1 MIDRYFIETK
11 LSYIQSYCVELDNIL
26 AFTDIEIKRD
36 FIKLRALERILQ
48 LIVDEIID
56 INNHIIRYHPLT
68 VPEDFQSSFR
78 VLAEHKI
85 LPEEFADKIAPV
97 VGLRNRLVHRYEKI
111 NIDLLLQ
118 AIRKNKEDF
127 KEYTRYIF
135 NFIHLSKI

>member
-1 MIDRYFIETK
+1 MIDRHFIETK

-26 AFTDIEIKRD
+26 VFTDIEIKRD

-56 INNHIIRYHPLT
+56 INNHIIRYYPLSI
-68 VPEDFQSSFR
+68 PEDFQSSFK
-78 VLAEHKI
+78 VLAERKI
-85 LPEEFADKIAPV
+85 FPEEFAEKIAPV

-127 KEYTRYIF
+127 NEYTRYIF
-135 NFIHLSKI
+135 NFINN